1 MIKFIGKKNI
11 SHSRIRELLSLSEL
25 TNDYTNNGPVKKM
38 LEEKLEEV
46 LDLKDKMV
54 LCFSNGTTA
63 LHGLMFLCNRKYNTH
78 KWVTPAFTFP
88 SAVVGNIFDV
98 DILDINSET
107 ATLPMDADLLA
118 PYDGIILTNLFGS
131 YVDLEAWEKFCHKH
145 NKILIFDNA
154 SSPLSKCEGINIC
167 NFGDYSFGSFHHTKY
182 LGFGE
187 GGFAVV
193 PQEDY
198 KILSQITNFG
208 YDKNKIYNRLSSNF
222 KMSDVSAAYI
232 LSQVEKYDILRHCE
246 IQEEFVN
253 NVTTSE
259 NCELFNYKKGVVY
272 GNVPVSVTKE
282 VLSKMASISRE
293 FSVEIL
299 KYYRPLKPFSNSVN
313 LYNNIFNFP
322 LYGCLSNLEIGKI
335 NNLIKGI

>member
-11 SHSRIRELLSLSEL
+11 SQSRIRELLSISEL
-25 TNDYTNNGPVKKM
+25 TNDYTNNGPVKKL

-46 LDLKDKMV
+46 LDLKDKRV
-54 LCFSNGTTA
+54 LCFSSGTAA

-98 DILDINSET
+98 DILDIKNET

-118 PYDGIILTNLFGS
+118 PYDGIIITNLFGS
-131 YVDLEAWEKFCHKH
+131 YVDLGAWEKFCHKH

-154 SSPLSKCEGINIC
+154 SSPLSNCNGINIC
-167 NFGDYSFGSFHHTKY
+167 NFGDYSFGSLHHTKY

-193 PQEDY
+193 SEQDSD
-198 KILSQITNFG
+198 ILSQITNFG
-208 YDKNKIYNRLSSNF
+208 YDLHKNYNRLSSNF

-232 LSQVEKYDILRHCE
+232 LSQIENYDIDRHLDIQFKILENLRLKND
-246 IQEEFVN
+246 IKP
-253 NVTTSE
+253 
-259 NCELFNYKKGVVY
+259 FNYKEGTVY
-272 GNVPVSVTKE
+272 GNIPVVFNKE
-282 VLSKMASISRE
+282 VNNKILSEKTEIE
-293 FSVEIL
+293 FF
-299 KYYRPLKPFSNSVN
+299 KYYRPLAPVHNTME
-313 LYNNIFNFP
+313 LYAKMINFP
-322 LYGCLSNLEIGKI
+322 IYASLNEKDII
-335 NNLIKGI
+335 QIVTGIDEHL